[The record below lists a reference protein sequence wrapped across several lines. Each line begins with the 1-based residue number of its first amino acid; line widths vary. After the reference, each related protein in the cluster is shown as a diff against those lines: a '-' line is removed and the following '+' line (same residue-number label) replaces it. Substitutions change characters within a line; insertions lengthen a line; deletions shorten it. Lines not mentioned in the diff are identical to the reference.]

1 MAKQGVTVDD
11 IRSIETGSS
20 MTFVVGH
27 PKEIHSIVTMAYY
40 LNSVE
45 PDSGKRFSCKRNNK
59 RLRVTV
65 TANPA

>member
-11 IRSIETGSS
+11 IRYIETGSS

-27 PKEIHSIVTMAYY
+27 PKEIYSIVSMAYC

-45 PDSGKRFSCKRNNK
+45 PDSGKKFFCKRSNK

-65 TANPA
+65 TANPL